1 MIEKVSDLR
10 LFKRI
15 VELGSLSAAA
25 GDMGISPGSA
35 SLRLA
40 AMERSI
46 GATLFR
52 RTTRQ
57 MHLTPAGEEFL
68 ELASNVLNDLAAFDE
83 HISREKR
90 ELSGVIKVTAPVD
103 LGRNYIAPSL
113 DRFVEGNPGISV
125 DLVCTDR
132 VADLTE
138 RGIDIAVRYG
148 ALMDSSLRIRRISS
162 NKRIPVAAPS
172 YIERMGMPEHPKDLA
187 VHDCMLLS
195 SLGDKNDSWTFV
207 ENSKALTQR
216 VTGSRATNDGE
227 VLRRWALEGKGI
239 ALKSAWD
246 VAEDINYGRLVPL
259 LISYC
264 PPNVDL
270 QLVFPP
276 LARQPTK
283 VRRLA
288 DHLVRELKI
297 LDKCLETISL
307 APHYL
312 NKEASSQS

>member
-1 MIEKVSDLR
+1 MIEKVSDLK

-25 GDMGISPGSA
+25 GDIGISPGSA

-40 AMERSI
+40 AMERSV

-68 ELASNVLNDLAAFDE
+68 EVSSNILNDLAAFDE
-83 HISREKR
+83 QISREKR
-90 ELSGVIKVTAPVD
+90 ELSGVIKITAPVD
-103 LGRNYIAPSL
+103 LGRNYIASSL
-113 DRFVEGNPGISV
+113 DRFVEANPGISV

-132 VADLTE
+132 VTDLTE

-148 ALMDSSLRIRRISS
+148 ALMDSSLRIRRVSS
-162 NKRIPVAAPS
+162 NKRIPVAS
-172 YIERMGMPEHPKDLA
+172 HDYVERKGMPNHPKDL
-187 VHDCMLLS
+187 VGHDCMLLS

-207 ENSKALTQR
+207 ENAKALTVR
-216 VTGSRATNDGE
+216 VSGSRATNDGE
-227 VLRRWALEGKGI
+227 VLRRWALDGKGV

-259 LISYC
+259 LINYC

-288 DHLVRELKI
+288 DHIIRELKI

-307 APHYL
+307 KPHYL
-312 NKEASSQS
+312 AEENLLET

>member
-1 MIEKVSDLR
+1 MIEKLSDLK

-25 GDMGISPGSA
+25 GDTGISPSSA

-40 AMERSI
+40 AMERAV

-57 MHLTPAGEEFL
+57 LHLTSAGEEFL
-68 ELASNVLNDLAAFDE
+68 EVSLNILNDLAAFDE

-90 ELSGVIKVTAPVD
+90 ELSGLIRVTAPVD
-103 LGRNYIAPSL
+103 LGRNHIALSL
-113 DRFVEGNPGISV
+113 DRFVEANPGISV

-132 VADLTE
+132 VTDLTE
-138 RGIDIAVRYG
+138 RGIDIAIRYG

-162 NKRIPVAAPS
+162 NKRFPVASPD
-172 YIERMGMPEHPKDLA
+172 YIERKGAPEHPKDLA
-187 VHDCMLLS
+187 EHDCMLLS
-195 SLGDKNDSWTFV
+195 SLGDKNDTWTFV
-207 ENSKALTQR
+207 ESAKALVVR
-216 VTGSRATNDGE
+216 VSGSRATNDGE
-227 VLRRWALEGKGI
+227 VLRRWALDGKGI

-259 LISYC
+259 LINYC
-264 PPNVDL
+264 PANIDL

-288 DHLVRELKI
+288 DHIVRELKV

-307 APHYL
+307 KPHYL
-312 NKEASSQS
+312 ENERPA

>member
-1 MIEKVSDLR
+1 MIEKISDLR

-25 GDMGISPGSA
+25 GDIGMSPGSA
-35 SLRLA
+35 SIRLA
-40 AMERSI
+40 AMERSV

-57 MHLTPAGEEFL
+57 IHLTTAGEEFL
-68 ELASNVLNDLAAFDE
+68 EVAINILNDLSAFDE
-83 HISREKR
+83 NISREKR
-90 ELSGVIKVTAPVD
+90 ELVGGIKVTAPVD

-113 DRFVEGNPGISV
+113 DRFLEENPGISV

-132 VADLTE
+132 VTDLTE

-162 NKRIPVAAPS
+162 NKRIPVASPDYVEKFGHPA
-172 YIERMGMPEHPKDLA
+172 HPKDLA
-187 VHDCMLLS
+187 RHDCMLLS
-195 SLGDKNDSWTFV
+195 SLGDKNDTWIFV
-207 ENSKALTQR
+207 EHSKALTMR
-216 VTGSRATNDGE
+216 VSGSRSTNDGE
-227 VLRRWALEGKGI
+227 VLRRWALDGKGI

-259 LISYC
+259 LIDYC

-288 DHLVRELKI
+288 DHLIRELKV
-297 LDKCLETISL
+297 LDKCLETVNL
-307 APHYL
+307 RPHYL
-312 NKEASSQS
+312 SPESD

>member
-1 MIEKVSDLR
+1 MIEKISDLR

-25 GDMGISPGSA
+25 GDIGMSPGSA
-35 SLRLA
+35 SIRLA
-40 AMERSI
+40 AMERSVGTI
-46 GATLFR
+46 LFR

-57 MHLTPAGEEFL
+57 MHLTTAGEEFL
-68 ELASNVLNDLAAFDE
+68 EVATNILNDLSAFDE
-83 HISREKR
+83 NISRERR
-90 ELSGVIKVTAPVD
+90 ELVGGIKVTAPVD

-113 DRFVEGNPGISV
+113 DRFLEENPGISV

-132 VADLTE
+132 ITDLTE

-162 NKRIPVAAPS
+162 NKRIPVASIDYVEKFGHPA
-172 YIERMGMPEHPKDLA
+172 HPKDLA
-187 VHDCMLLS
+187 RHNCMLLS
-195 SLGDKNDSWTFV
+195 SLGDKNDAWIFV
-207 ENSKALTQR
+207 EHSKALTMR
-216 VTGSRATNDGE
+216 VSGSRSTNDGE

-259 LISYC
+259 LIDYC

-288 DHLVRELKI
+288 DHLIRELKI
-297 LDKCLETISL
+297 LDKCLETINL
-307 APHYL
+307 RPHYL
-312 NKEASSQS
+312 SSESD